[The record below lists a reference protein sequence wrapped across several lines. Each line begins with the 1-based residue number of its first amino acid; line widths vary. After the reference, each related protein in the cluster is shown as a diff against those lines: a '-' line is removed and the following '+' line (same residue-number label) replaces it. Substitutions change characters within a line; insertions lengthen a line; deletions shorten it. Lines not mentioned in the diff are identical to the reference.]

1 MLAVGKVPS
10 MNVDGARHVATLSYV
25 QFEGPC
31 EKTILL
37 NSSKGPKRLFWQSAV
52 VVHETFSRLH
62 CLPHGETLKLLLHRV
77 KGLGL
82 KANSPPTSNFLKVQ
96 GPNFIEKT
104 RTSTEPHESPIFL
117 ILSCLILSDLCSPL
131 FGAHVRLQYP

>member
-37 NSSKGPKRLFWQSAV
+37 NSSKGPKRVFWQSAV
-52 VVHETFSRLH
+52 VVHETFSQLH
-62 CLPHGETLKLLLHRV
+62 LSPSWRNPEAPLTKGQGFGAQSQQSPNVQLP
-77 KGLGL
+77 
-82 KANSPPTSNFLKVQ
+82 
-96 GPNFIEKT
+96 
-104 RTSTEPHESPIFL
+104 ESPGTQL
-117 ILSCLILSDLCSPL
+117 YRKKP
-131 FGAHVRLQYP
+131 H